1 MRDIEMY
8 NKFKFK
14 LKFKFKFKT
23 RVKKSE
29 KKNLIIINAKSAKF
43 KTII

>member
-1 MRDIEMY
+1 MRGIEMY
-8 NKFKFK
+8 NKFK
-14 LKFKFKFKT
+14 LKFKFKM

-29 KKNLIIINAKSAKF
+29 KKNLIIANAKSTKF